1 MAGKKYS
8 LWRLAGKAILRLP
21 PGEIKQTRSTVK
33 TTMLRRSTE
42 TREVKQSSIERPE
55 GLTKARMGW
64 GSDVVAEVTR
74 RLNLKYIALVPGASY
89 RGFHDSIVN
98 YLGNENP
105 QMVIC
110 LHEEHAVSIADGYG
124 KVTEEPMAVALH
136 ANVGLMHACM
146 PIFNA
151 WCDRTPMIIFGA
163 TGPVDAHR
171 RRPWIDW
178 IHTAKDQAAIV
189 RDYTKWDDQ
198 PASPQAAVESLLRA
212 NQITRTA
219 PRGPV
224 YICLDAA
231 LQEAPLTER
240 VAVPDPARFA
250 PPPVPAVP
258 RAAVLKALQAMTK
271 AKFPLILMG
280 RVSRRQSDWDRRV
293 RFAEAISAA
302 VLTSSNDPAAF
313 PTTHHLHVA
322 APCLRPNKAAT
333 ELIQKADLVI
343 SLDWL
348 DLAGL
353 FRMSLGVAPTQEPA
367 EKTII
372 HCSMDSV
379 RTNGWSMDHQALPAV
394 DMPIFVEPDQFVA
407 QMLEELESK
416 RMPKMRVRPEI
427 KRLAHWSQAPIRKSA
442 QRAGE
447 QMTLWDMAMT
457 VREFAKNRSVTFARL
472 PIGWPGEAY
481 EFDGPLSFL
490 GNDGG
495 GAVGTGP
502 GHSVG
507 AALALKNT
515 DRLTIGILGDGD
527 YLMGVTALWTA
538 SHFDIPMMIV
548 VADNRSYFN
557 DEMHQERVAQMR
569 SRPAQNR
576 WIGQRIDDPRV
587 DLVAMARAQG
597 FDSED
602 PVSTTEAL
610 AAALKRGAEVV
621 AKGGRYFIDSV
632 VQPGYADSGPDQ
644 RANIVKK
651 A

>member
-1 MAGKKYS
+1 M
-8 LWRLAGKAILRLP
+8 
-21 PGEIKQTRSTVK
+21 
-33 TTMLRRSTE
+33 
-42 TREVKQSSIERPE
+42 PE
-55 GLTKARMGW
+55 MVEKPRMGW

-74 RLNLKYIALVPGASY
+74 RLDLKYIALVPGASY
-89 RGFHDSIVN
+89 RGFHDSVVN

-136 ANVGLMHACM
+136 ANVGLMHASM

-178 IHTAKDQAAIV
+178 IHTSKDQASIV

-198 PASPQAAVESLLRA
+198 PASPQAAVESVLRA

-224 YICLDAA
+224 YICLDVG
-231 LQEAPLTER
+231 LQESPLTEQISI
-240 VAVPDPARFA
+240 PDPARFA
-250 PPPVPAVP
+250 PPPSPAAP
-258 RAAVLKALQAMTK
+258 QASVLQALQAIDN

-280 RVSRRQSDWDRRV
+280 RVSRKQADWDCRV
-293 RFAEAISAA
+293 RFAEAIGAA

-313 PTTHHLHVA
+313 PTTHPLHFA
-322 APCLRPNKAAT
+322 APCLRPSKAAT
-333 ELIQKADLVI
+333 ALIEKADLII

-348 DLAGL
+348 DLAGI
-353 FRMSLGVAPTQEPA
+353 FRMSLGAAQTQDPA

-372 HCSMDSV
+372 HCSVDSI
-379 RTNGWSMDHQALPAV
+379 RTNGWSMDHQALAAV
-394 DMPIFVEPDQFVA
+394 DNPIFADPDQFVA
-407 QMLEELESK
+407 QMLEELDVK
-416 RMPKMRVRPEI
+416 KTAKIKNRPEM
-427 KRLAHWSQAPIRKSA
+427 KNLAHWNDATMSKSSPA
-442 QRAGE
+442 RGQP
-447 QMTLWDMAMT
+447 MSLWDMAMT
-457 VREFAKNRSVTFARL
+457 VREFAKKRPVTFARL
-472 PIGWPGEAY
+472 PIGWPGEAC
-481 EFDGPLSFL
+481 EFDGPLSFM

-502 GHSVG
+502 GHTIG
-507 AALALKNT
+507 AALALKDT
-515 DRLTIGILGDGD
+515 DRLIIGVLGDGD
-527 YLMGVTALWTA
+527 YLMGVSALWTA
-538 SHFDIPMMIV
+538 SHFEIPVMIV

-597 FDSED
+597 FASEE
-602 PVSTTEAL
+602 PVSTVDAL
-610 AAALKRGAEVV
+610 AKALKRGAEIV
-621 AKGGRYFIDSV
+621 ADGGRYFIDSV

-644 RANIVKK
+644 RAGDSKK
-651 A
+651 G

>member
-1 MAGKKYS
+1 M
-8 LWRLAGKAILRLP
+8 
-21 PGEIKQTRSTVK
+21 K
-33 TTMLRRSTE
+33 TQIARTTTE
-42 TREVKQSSIERPE
+42 TKNRQSNKSQIDRPE
-55 GLTKARMGW
+55 NLGKPQMKW
-64 GSDVVAEVTR
+64 GSDVVAEVAR
-74 RLNLKYIALVPGASY
+74 RLDLKYIALVPGASY

-98 YLGNENP
+98 YLGNSNP

-136 ANVGLMHACM
+136 ANVGLMHASM

-151 WCDRTPMIIFGA
+151 WCDRTPMVIFGA

-178 IHTAKDQAAIV
+178 IHTSKDQASIV

-198 PASPQAAVESLLRA
+198 PASAQAAVESVLRA
-212 NQITRTA
+212 NQITRSA
-219 PRGPV
+219 PYGPV
-224 YICLDAA
+224 YICLDAG
-231 LQEAPLTER
+231 LQESSLTEEISI
-240 VAVPDPARFA
+240 PDPARFA
-250 PPPVPAVP
+250 PAPSPAAP
-258 RAAVLKALQAMTK
+258 RDSVLKALKAIDK

-280 RVSRRQSDWDRRV
+280 RVSRKQADWDRRV
-293 RFAEAISAA
+293 RFAEAIGAA

-313 PTTHHLHVA
+313 PTTHPLHFA
-322 APCLRPNKAAT
+322 APCLRPSKATTA
-333 ELIQKADLVI
+333 LIEKADLII

-348 DLAGL
+348 DLAGV
-353 FRMSLGVAPTQEPA
+353 FRLSLGTAQTQNPA
-367 EKTII
+367 DKTVI
-372 HCSMDSV
+372 HCSVDSF
-379 RTNGWSMDHQALPAV
+379 RTNGWSMDHQALAAV
-394 DMPIFVEPDQFVA
+394 DVPIFAEPDQFVA
-407 QMLEELESK
+407 QMLDELDARK
-416 RMPKMRVRPEI
+416 TPKGKTRPEM
-427 KRLAHWSQAPIRKSA
+427 KNLLHWNDVSMGKSSPTRG
-442 QRAGE
+442 QP
-447 QMTLWDMAMT
+447 MTLWDMAMT
-457 VREFAKNRSVTFARL
+457 VREFAKKRPVTFARL

-481 EFDGPLSFL
+481 EFDGPLSFM

-502 GHSVG
+502 GHTIG
-507 AALALKNT
+507 AALALKDK
-515 DRLTIGILGDGD
+515 DRLTIGVLGDGD
-527 YLMGVTALWTA
+527 YLMGVSALWTA
-538 SHFDIPMMIV
+538 SHFEIPVMIV

-597 FDSED
+597 FESED

-610 AAALKRGAEVV
+610 AKALKRGAEIV

-644 RANIVKK
+644 RAGDGKK
-651 A
+651 S

>member
-1 MAGKKYS
+1 M
-8 LWRLAGKAILRLP
+8 
-21 PGEIKQTRSTVK
+21 K
-33 TTMLRRSTE
+33 TTIARGTTQKKNRRSNKS
-42 TREVKQSSIERPE
+42 RVDMPE
-55 GLTKARMGW
+55 LLGKPRMGW

-74 RLNLKYIALVPGASY
+74 RLDLKYIALVPGASY
-89 RGFHDSIVN
+89 RGFHDSVVN

-136 ANVGLMHACM
+136 ANVGLMHASM

-178 IHTAKDQAAIV
+178 IHTSKDQASIV

-198 PASPQAAVESLLRA
+198 PASPQAAVESVLRA

-219 PRGPV
+219 PCGPV
-224 YICLDAA
+224 YICLDVG
-231 LQEAPLTER
+231 LQESPLTEQISI
-240 VAVPDPARFA
+240 PDPARFA
-250 PPPVPAVP
+250 PAPSPAAP
-258 RAAVLKALQAMTK
+258 QASVLEALQAIEKT
-271 AKFPLILMG
+271 KFPLILMG
-280 RVSRRQSDWDRRV
+280 RVSRKQADWDRRV
-293 RFAEAISAA
+293 RFAEAIGAA

-313 PTTHHLHVA
+313 PTTHPLHFA
-322 APCLRPNKAAT
+322 APCLRPSKAAT
-333 ELIQKADLVI
+333 ALIEKADLII

-348 DLAGL
+348 DLAGI
-353 FRMSLGVAPTQEPA
+353 FRMSLGAAQTQNPA

-372 HCSMDSV
+372 HCSVDSI
-379 RTNGWSMDHQALPAV
+379 RTNGWSMDHQALAAV
-394 DMPIFVEPDQFVA
+394 DIPIFAEPDQFVA
-407 QMLEELESK
+407 QMLDQLDAKKTAKIKTRLEMK
-416 RMPKMRVRPEI
+416 N
-427 KRLAHWSQAPIRKSA
+427 LAHWNDATMSKSSPA
-442 QRAGE
+442 RGQP
-447 QMTLWDMAMT
+447 MSLWDMAMT
-457 VREFAKNRSVTFARL
+457 VREFAKKYPVTFARL

-481 EFDGPLSFL
+481 EFDGPLSFM

-502 GHSVG
+502 GHTIG
-507 AALALKNT
+507 AALALKDT
-515 DRLTIGILGDGD
+515 DRLTIGVLGDGD
-527 YLMGVTALWTA
+527 YLMGVSALWTA
-538 SHFDIPMMIV
+538 SHFEIPVMIV

-597 FDSED
+597 FASEE
-602 PVSTTEAL
+602 PVSTVEAL
-610 AAALKRGAEVV
+610 AKALKRGAEIV
-621 AKGGRYFIDSV
+621 ANGGRYFIDSV

-644 RANIVKK
+644 RAGDGKK
-651 A
+651 G